1 MQYSN
6 DKKVKFYIE
15 QLRLEELS
23 DLQRD
28 GIYLIPGEES
38 EMTYFQVEELFNTS
52 DWLEGVIVDV
62 DDIIDYLNKKYSNKP
77 FFEYLKIQLSEL
89 KKKGIY
95 AVDLD
100 SDYDILKTYTYDQ
113 YLDYVKS
120 YYEDICDSYEEYSS
134 NVSFETFL
142 EDYTD
147 ENISLIDDFLQCD
160 FIDC

>member
-62 DDIIDYLNKKYSNKP
+62 DDVINYLDEKYSRRP
-77 FFEYLKIQLSEL
+77 FFDFLKIQLADL
-89 KKKGIY
+89 KKKKIY

-100 SDYDILKTYTYDQ
+100 YDYDILKTYTYDD

-120 YYEDICDSYEEYSS
+120 DYEDICDSDEEYSN
-134 NVSFETFL
+134 NVSFEEFL

-147 ENISLIDDFLQCD
+147 ENISLIDDLLQCD
-160 FIDC
+160 FIEC

>member
-62 DDIIDYLNKKYSNKP
+62 DDVINYLDEKYSSRP
-77 FFEYLKIQLSEL
+77 FFDFLKIQLADL
-89 KKKGIY
+89 KKKKIY

-100 SDYDILKTYTYDQ
+100 YDYDILKTYTYDD

-120 YYEDICDSYEEYSS
+120 DYEDICDSDEEYSN
-134 NVSFETFL
+134 NVSFEEFL

-147 ENISLIDDFLQCD
+147 ENISLIDDLLQCD
-160 FIDC
+160 FIEC

>member
-89 KKKGIY
+89 KKKGI
-95 AVDLD
+95 
-100 SDYDILKTYTYDQ
+100 
-113 YLDYVKS
+113 
-120 YYEDICDSYEEYSS
+120 
-134 NVSFETFL
+134 
-142 EDYTD
+142 
-147 ENISLIDDFLQCD
+147 
-160 FIDC
+160 